1 MLVYKCEIKKPSKN
15 DKIISMLFMCIK
27 AQNYFNLV
35 LVYKCEIK
43 KPSKNDKILSML
55 FKCIKKYVQFL
66 RE

>member
-1 MLVYKCEIKKPSKN
+1 
-15 DKIISMLFMCIK
+15 MCIK